1 MNKSKT
7 NRREFLKITGASLTG
22 IALVSA
28 IGVPQA
34 IAGEK
39 TLRSEMP
46 LEQWLLNTGADELPP
61 NLYNDMLQKLK

>member
-22 IALVSA
+22 LALVSA
-28 IGVPQA
+28 VGIPQI
-34 IAGEK
+34 IAKERS
-39 TLRSEMP
+39 LRSEMP

-61 NLYNDMLQKLK
+61 NLYNDVLQNLK

>member
-22 IALVSA
+22 LALVGV
-28 IGVPQA
+28 IGAPEA
-34 IAGEK
+34 TAKEPI
-39 TLRSEMP
+39 LRSKTS

-61 NLYNDMLQKLK
+61 TLYNDVLQKLK

>member
-22 IALVSA
+22 LALVSA
-28 IGVPQA
+28 VGIPQVLA
-34 IAGEK
+34 QA
-39 TLRSEMP
+39 TSLRSEIS

-61 NLYNDMLQKLK
+61 NLFNDVLQIVK